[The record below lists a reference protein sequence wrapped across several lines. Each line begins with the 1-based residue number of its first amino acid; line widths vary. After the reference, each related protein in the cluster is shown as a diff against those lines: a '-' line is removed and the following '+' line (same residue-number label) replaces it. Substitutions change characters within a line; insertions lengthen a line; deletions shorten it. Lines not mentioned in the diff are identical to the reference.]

1 MNKKICVWLEIAEKN
16 FGNYYILWEVM
27 IEFDRI
33 ENSEFNVRLISA
45 CNDVKIVH
53 LKESFGIYLLIF
65 LIWKADE
72 TYVEEF

>member
-1 MNKKICVWLEIAEKN
+1 
-16 FGNYYILWEVM
+16 M

-33 ENSEFNVRLISA
+33 ENSEFKVRLISA

-65 LIWKADE
+65 LI
-72 TYVEEF
+72 